1 MRSGLEPAGEA
12 GFLPRFVLLRGKLAA
27 CLGKAGEVERG
38 LDTVEQAIARS
49 DETEERWVMDELLR
63 VKGAG
68 RVPTRGSPAYDGSP
82 KALIGRSLHG
92 ARAMLEPPMTVS

>member
-1 MRSGLEPAGEA
+1 M
-12 GFLPRFVLLRGKLAA
+12 LLGGKLTA
-27 CLGKAGEVERG
+27 CLGEAGEVERG

-68 RVPTRGSPAYDGSP
+68 RSQHAAARPT
-82 KALIGRSLHG
+82 
-92 ARAMLEPPMTVS
+92 TVHRRL